1 MDFVA
6 LGQILKANPK
16 TGRTSI
22 GFDTMAFSM
31 KSEIFLKKTSK
42 KTCSLSLSQYVCM
55 GKKRLCFIG
64 GLSVVVSAAC
74 LSASNANEGLEV
86 NYGRN
91 WSPYVTVRGG
101 WLFGESKFKE
111 FVEREDVKKSVK
123 DAYSGSV
130 EIGVSNYDE
139 CVFVGFELGYFTGKM
154 KLYERSYNP
163 PQRSID
169 GSLDV
174 DYFSATG
181 DIEHFFGTCNVTLRH
196 DLGEQTFLYGGIG
209 AGAVRRVASFE
220 LRTKGTVVATG
231 AAFDSGLGG
240 VIKKWQFLG
249 QTFAGFGVY
258 LNANWQLTAGYR
270 LRWMPS
276 KLKDGDSC
284 IKQNLLH
291 AAEAGLTYRF

>member
-1 MDFVA
+1 MNR
-6 LGQILKANPK
+6 K
-16 TGRTSI
+16 
-22 GFDTMAFSM
+22 
-31 KSEIFLKKTSK
+31 
-42 KTCSLSLSQYVCM
+42 C
-55 GKKRLCFIG
+55 LCFIG
-64 GLSVVVSAAC
+64 GLGVIGMSAVSG
-74 LSASNANEGLEV
+74 LKASDGAEV
-86 NYGRN
+86 DYGREWN
-91 WSPYVTVRGG
+91 PYVTVRGG
-101 WLFGESKFKE
+101 WLFGKSKFKE
-111 FVEREDVKKSVK
+111 FVERGDVKKSVK
-123 DAYSGSV
+123 DAYSGSA

-139 CVFVGFELGYFTGKM
+139 SMFVGFELGYFTGKM

-174 DYFSATG
+174 DYESVVG
-181 DIEHFFGTCNVTLRH
+181 DMEHFFGTCNVTLRH

-209 AGAVRRVASFE
+209 AGAVRRVASFK
-220 LRTKGTVVATG
+220 LRGKGTVVATG
-231 AAFDSGLGG
+231 AAFDSDTGG
-240 VIKKWQFLG
+240 VIRKWQFLG

-291 AAEAGLTYRF
+291 AAEVGLTYRF